1 MPIDISK
8 ALGAELTPLAY
19 EYDQKAVMLYA
30 LGVGAGT
37 DPTDPEEL
45 KFVYEN
51 DPGLFV
57 LPSFGVIPPF
67 PALMGL
73 LAVEGV
79 EINLMMLLH
88 GEQYLEIRKHPVPT
102 AGKLTT
108 YPRVANIYDK
118 GKGALIELETE
129 TKDEAGDVVY
139 YNVFGTFIRG
149 EGGFGGE
156 KGPPA
161 GNEPPD
167 RAPDKVVEMKTLPQ
181 QALLYRLSGDINPLH
196 ADPNFASMAGYEKPI
211 LHGLCTFGQACRA
224 VLKSYC
230 DNDPTRFKSVKV
242 RFSRHVFPGETIVTE
257 MWEEGGRI
265 ILQVKAAERGEVAI
279 SNAAVELYS

>member
-30 LGVGAGT
+30 LGVGAGA
-37 DPTDPEEL
+37 DPEEL

-67 PALMGL
+67 PALIGL
-73 LAVEGV
+73 LAVEGM

-88 GEQYLEIRKHPVPT
+88 GEQYMEIRKHPVPT

-118 GKGALIELETE
+118 GKGALIELEAE

-181 QALLYRLSGDINPLH
+181 QALRYRLSGDINPLH
-196 ADPNFASMAGYEKPI
+196 ADPNFASMAGFEKPI